1 MEGSTFLMSLSGR
14 IVKQGY
20 GSNFLNIKEVLGEEL
35 ANLFFGGDDGKSIRE
50 SYMFYYEN
58 KT

>member
-1 MEGSTFLMSLSGR
+1 MSLSGR